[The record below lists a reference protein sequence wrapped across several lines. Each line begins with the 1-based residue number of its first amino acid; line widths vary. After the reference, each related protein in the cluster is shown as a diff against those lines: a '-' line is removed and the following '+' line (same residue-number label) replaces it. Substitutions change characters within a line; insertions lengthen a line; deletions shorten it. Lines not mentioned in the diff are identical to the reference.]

1 MIRFIQKYQWY
12 FYVVITTMIVI
23 SFSFFGTYG
32 SLQNSGSFDQT
43 AFTTVN
49 GENISRGELEQMAYF
64 ISSDG
69 LDKMMAGPQPGYNFL
84 NDGVIRKNFLET
96 GLGVELI
103 GAFAADLKK
112 DLDAKMVREKSY
124 KPYQNQKAPFIS
136 SEMAWSYFAPSIKQ
150 DLEFLKL
157 SVNPLD
163 QSALQ
168 ARVNLYLAE
177 KQFPAH
183 MLSRVLR
190 YQENQYGWLEPD
202 PFLNQADLSLFG
214 YHTIDDWFGP
224 RFTRLVSEF
233 IYNAAAIA
241 ESKGYKVSS
250 EEAYAD
256 LARNAEKSFQELKSQ
271 KMMPFATS
279 QAYMN
284 DQIRRMG
291 LEPKKVVKIW
301 QKVLLFRRLF
311 DDVANIQIV
320 DAKISEPFFKY
331 ADQMVEGNLYRLPD
345 SLRFNE
351 FKDLYFFE
359 TYLAMTAGKKA
370 GDLTLPKTAKTVD
383 QLKQDAPELLQKR
396 YLVEVKQASEKGL
409 EGRITLKDT
418 LAWQTAHYDDLQKE
432 FPDLGIKPASTLEA
446 KIDALDQLDDKMRAK
461 VDQFSRSK
469 IVAEHPEWMKNS
481 LELAE
486 PQVKL
491 ITVAMKGGKDPLP
504 GITNRDEFMQKL
516 DKSDM
521 IDSYTQDSKYV
532 YSIKVLDRSSGFEVM
547 NYNEAESLMPELT
560 KKVLEPYYVKNREGK
575 DNFKTDKGFKPYDE
589 VQNDVAALYYEA
601 TLSAIKEKVKAS
613 LKDKA
618 PQNMIPDI
626 AASYR
631 FYNSAEE
638 LQKNPAVV
646 KSEEVK
652 EVEGKLPARP
662 TYQDQFGWKKEPV
675 KLTRS
680 EKSELFQKELLFKL
694 KPNEWSQILTPP
706 NGDIALF
713 QLVQLGQVEQE
724 QQKFDETFE
733 LSRALGNEANRNQ
746 LKAMIPFLKEKNAI
760 NFSYLEQEVEEMEPP
775 PPMVDDV

>member
-12 FYVVITTMIVI
+12 FYIVITTMIVI

-32 SLQNSGSFDQT
+32 SLQNSGSYDQV

-49 GENISRGELEQMAYF
+49 GENVTRGELEQFAYF
-64 ISSDG
+64 ISSDS

-103 GAFAADLKK
+103 TAFAPDLKK
-112 DLDAKMVREKSY
+112 DLDSKMAREKSY
-124 KPYQNQKAPFIS
+124 KPYQNPKAPFIS

-150 DLEFLKL
+150 DLEFLKA

-163 QSALQ
+163 HSALQ
-168 ARVNLYLAE
+168 ARINLYLAE
-177 KQFPAH
+177 KQFPAP

-224 RFTRLVSEF
+224 RFTRLVAEF
-233 IYNAAAIA
+233 IYNAAAMA
-241 ESKGYKVSS
+241 ESKGYKVST
-250 EEAYAD
+250 EEAFAD
-256 LARNAEKSFQELKSQ
+256 LAKNAEKSFQELKSQ
-271 KMMPFATS
+271 KMMPYATS

-291 LEPKKVVKIW
+291 LEPKRAVKIW

-311 DDVANIQIV
+311 GDVANIQIV
-320 DAKISEPFFKY
+320 DAKTSEPFFKY
-331 ADQMVEGNLYRLPD
+331 ADQMVEGNLYRLPEA
-345 SLRFNE
+345 LRFNE

-359 TYLAMTAGKKA
+359 TYLALTSGKKA
-370 GDLTLPKTAKTVD
+370 GDLNLPKTPKSVD

-418 LAWQTAHYDDLQKE
+418 LAWQTAHYADLQKE
-432 FPDLGIKPASTLEA
+432 FPDLGIKPADTLEG
-446 KIDALDQLDDKMRAK
+446 KLEALDQLDDKMRAK
-461 VDQFSRSK
+461 VDQFARSK
-469 IVAEHPEWMKNS
+469 IVAEHPEWMTNS

-491 ITVAMKGGKDPLP
+491 VTVALKGGKDPLP
-504 GITNRDEFMQKL
+504 GITDRDAFMQKL
-516 DKSDM
+516 DKSDA

-532 YSIKVLDRSSGFEVM
+532 YSIKVLDRSPGFEVM
-547 NYNEAESLMPELT
+547 NYSEAESLMPELT
-560 KKVLEPYYVKNREGK
+560 KKTLEPYYIKNKEGK
-575 DNFKTDKGFKPYDE
+575 DSFKTDKGFKPYDE
-589 VQNDVAALYYEA
+589 VQNEVAALYYES
-601 TLSAIKEKVKAS
+601 TLNAIKENVKAS

-626 AASYR
+626 AASFR

-638 LQKNPAVV
+638 VKKNPSLV
-646 KSEEVK
+646 KSEELK
-652 EVEGKLPARP
+652 NVEGKLPERAS
-662 TYQDQFGWKKEPV
+662 YQDQFGWKKEPV
-675 KLTRS
+675 KITRS
-680 EKSELFQKELLFKL
+680 QKSELFQKESLFKL
-694 KPNEWSQILTPP
+694 KPKEWSQILTPP

-713 QLVQLGQVEQE
+713 ELVHMGQVEQE
-724 QQKFDETFE
+724 QLKFDETFE
-733 LSRALGNEANRNQ
+733 LSRALGSEANRNQ
-746 LKAMIPFLKEKNAI
+746 LKAMIPYLKEKNAI
-760 NFSYLEQEVEEMEPP
+760 SFEYLEQEVEEVAPL